1 MIKAA
6 SPLMV
11 GLSHM
16 ESGFLGKTRTEH
28 QLFDIERFSGT
39 LMKMM

>member
-11 GLSHM
+11 VLSHM
-16 ESGFLGKTRTEH
+16 ESGIRGKTRIGH
-28 QLFDIERFSGT
+28 QLFDIERFSGIS
-39 LMKMM
+39 MKIM